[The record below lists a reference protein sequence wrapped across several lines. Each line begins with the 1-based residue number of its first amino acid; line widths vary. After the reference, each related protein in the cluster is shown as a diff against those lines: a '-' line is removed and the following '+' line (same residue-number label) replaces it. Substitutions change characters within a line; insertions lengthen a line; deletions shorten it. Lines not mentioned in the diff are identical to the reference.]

1 MPPLPYSRRR
11 SRRSESDCLDIE
23 EPAPRRLRFS
33 PPELTDVLF
42 EVHSDFGVQSCQR
55 RGALSAFL
63 DKQNKPEPGHR
74 AKHYA
79 FSFDRFQSWA
89 AQWVAD
95 LSVNQWVLSL
105 DGSFFSFEEESSWQ
119 VALIGVN
126 HLLEQADPRS
136 CPRNPVVTIAPLP
149 PHFLENSPC
158 MTGGTHFSQQRK
170 QLTMKEGETGAS
182 SSGKVTTSSGEESD
196 SDSKS
201 ISSQKDI
208 FSDEESGFGGNDS
221 EVPESSDSENENVSD
236 EGSEEDEEDEA
247 ESSSNPNKN
256 GSPNLITNGS
266 TIDKAQA
273 DIEQIDASHEEGSS
287 LIDERNDHLQY
298 PEGDVLSASPT
309 TSTEDGNVRATSS
322 NLIPAI
328 VKSQVQTSTTTATTP
343 SREEESNGVLEI
355 DIDLSSNE
363 EESSCDEEFDDDME
377 EECLGDERIAPAQQ
391 LLFKRPFLN
400 QKSWAEVC
408 TVLDHPIEKRDEGK
422 LLLGTTQSLRIH
434 QMAFIIRAMKAHRV
448 AEELNGLLLA
458 DNVGLGKSIC
468 ALGLF
473 AVTSLALL
481 NLRHARQYPE
491 KHLPRDEKRRGL
503 KCPSGNM
510 YGIQC
515 VCIPEGITHDYVQHL
530 VYGPSVF
537 AVPASNLDAWARRV
551 SVYFKRTF
559 RARGS
564 AVDEELVE
572 PLYYRETGQISPIPL
587 EGKEKVVQRTDLV
600 ASPKVSSSQKR
611 IAKKSRGEAKKSDS
625 KPVTYQEACAT
636 YGNAGSLY
644 FKAPRIGK
652 AQFRYLILLS
662 FTALGRQ
669 TSALARVFGVQTTL
683 PNQQKTNVAVKGKE
697 HPDSS
702 ISVIIPFAISVNLFF
717 FDESHSV
724 TSRDTQ
730 LFNSFEDIK
739 RLSGISP
746 RKQPKWYF
754 MTATPFSHS
763 PNDIHSCL
771 RLLIG
776 NRDVKKRILHELP
789 NFATRFRRL
798 QPKKSSGTK
807 KQLANGD
814 DTTTQFAQD
823 FAKFVRPFTVA
834 RDWGSP
840 YLDTCLHDIRPGIK
854 HHVVEVSVP
863 QGLAKAVERLGARC
877 RKQLTVL
884 RAEKRRDLHLEE
896 VTGIKIFTQFFSASI
911 APGLAAILE
920 RENGHLL
927 PTSVRRVDEDFR
939 LGENGMLRKT
949 LHFHRGHEWA
959 EKLTEIIKT
968 AHGGG
973 KDQGHAKGDSTPNSE
988 GPCHILLV
996 AQTPVL
1002 VGLIVRFIEEDPEL
1016 KNITRAKRIFQSVTP
1031 KPAGRDTLLRSIEKE
1046 AAESDRTYILV
1057 TTPRLIGVGVDIV
1070 FCSYVVQFGEIFSNR
1085 EREQLIGRVNRPGQR
1100 LTVHHWHIKSTHHA
1114 HALVRERNNGR
1125 SVMLSEH
1132 GLVDEGVESEEVALG
1147 QEPEEA
1153 PLVNPLVIPLDEDE
1167 DEDELTQS

>member
-1 MPPLPYSRRR
+1 MSLLPHSRRL
-11 SRRSESDCLDIE
+11 RRDSESDCHEDIE
-23 EPAPRRLRFS
+23 EPAPTRLRFS

-42 EVHSDFGVQSCQR
+42 EVHSDFSAPSCRR

-63 DKQNKPEPGHR
+63 DQQNKPKPGHR
-74 AKHYA
+74 ARHYA

-89 AQWVAD
+89 TQWVTD
-95 LSVNQWVLSL
+95 LNVSQWVLSL
-105 DGSFFSFEEESSWQ
+105 DDKGFIFDEESTWQ
-119 VALIGVN
+119 SALISLN
-126 HLLEQADPRS
+126 RLLEQADPRS
-136 CPRNPVVTIAPLP
+136 YSRNPVVTIAPLP
-149 PHFLENSPC
+149 PQYLKNSPFI
-158 MTGGTHFSQQRK
+158 TGESHTDQQRK
-170 QLTMKEGETGAS
+170 QLTIQEGRKGSAS
-182 SSGKVTTSSGEESD
+182 GRVITSSGEESD

-201 ISSQKDI
+201 ISSQQDL

-221 EVPESSDSENENVSD
+221 EIPESSDSETESVSD
-236 EGSEEDEEDEA
+236 DGSEEGEEEEA
-247 ESSSNPNKN
+247 ESSSNPSKI
-256 GSPNLITNGS
+256 GSPNLTPNGS
-266 TIDKAQA
+266 ITDGAQEESEQVDA
-273 DIEQIDASHEEGSS
+273 DLEKGGIIIEEINGHRQYAEED
-287 LIDERNDHLQY
+287 L
-298 PEGDVLSASPT
+298 LSALPA
-309 TSTEDGNVRATSS
+309 TSTEEGETGAPPS
-322 NLIPAI
+322 NLLPAM
-328 VKSQVQTSTTTATTP
+328 VESQVQTSTTTATAP
-343 SREEESNGVLEI
+343 PGEEESNGVLEM
-355 DIDLSSNE
+355 DIDLSSDE
-363 EESSCDEEFDDDME
+363 EESSCDEEFDNDVE

-391 LLFKRPFLN
+391 LLFKQPFLT

-408 TVLDHPIEKRDEGK
+408 TVLDHPIDKRDEGK
-422 LLLGTTQSLRIH
+422 LLLGTHQSLRIH
-434 QMAFIIRAMKAHRV
+434 QMAFIVRAMKAHRV

-458 DNVGLGKSIC
+458 DNVGLGKSVC

-481 NLRHARQYPE
+481 NLRHMRQCPE
-491 KHLPRDEKRRGL
+491 KHLPRDEKRKGL

-515 VCIPEGITHDYVQHL
+515 VCVPEGITHDFVQHL

-559 RARGS
+559 RAHGS
-564 AVDEELVE
+564 TVDEELVE
-572 PLYYRETGQISPIPL
+572 PLYYRETGQINSIPL
-587 EGKEKVVQRTDLV
+587 DGEEKAVKRKDLV

-611 IAKKSRGEAKKSDS
+611 IAKKTRGEAKKNDS
-625 KPVTYQEACAT
+625 KPIMYQEACAT

-644 FKAPRIGK
+644 FKAPPIGK

-669 TSALARVFGVQTTL
+669 TSALARVFGVQTSL
-683 PNQQKTNVAVKGKE
+683 PNQQKTNVAMKGKE

-702 ISVIIPFAISVNLFF
+702 IRVIIPFAISVNLFF

-724 TSRDTQ
+724 TSKETQ

-771 RLLIG
+771 RLLVG
-776 NRDVKKRILHELP
+776 NKDERKRILHELP

-798 QPKKSSGTK
+798 QPKKSPATK
-807 KQLANGD
+807 KQPTHGD

-840 YLDTCLHDIRPGIK
+840 YLGTCLHDIRPGIK
-854 HHVVEVSVP
+854 HHVVSVTVP

-920 RENGHLL
+920 RKDGHLL
-927 PTSVRRVDEDFR
+927 PTSVRRVDDDFR
-939 LGENGMLRKT
+939 LGENGILRKT

-959 EKLTEIIKT
+959 EKLTEIIKI

-973 KDQGHAKGDSTPNSE
+973 KDQSGAKGDSTPNNE

-1132 GLVDEGVESEEVALG
+1132 GLVGEGVESKEVSLE

-1153 PLVNPLVIPLDEDE
+1153 PLVISLDEDE
-1167 DEDELTQS
+1167 DEDELTPS

>member
-1 MPPLPYSRRR
+1 MPLLPHSRRR
-11 SRRSESDCLDIE
+11 RESDYHEDIQ

-33 PPELTDVLF
+33 PPELTDVIF
-42 EVHSDFGVQSCQR
+42 EVHSDFRVLSCQR
-55 RGALSAFL
+55 IGALSAFL
-63 DKQNKPEPGHR
+63 DQQNKPKPGHR
-74 AKHYA
+74 ARHYA

-95 LSVNQWVLSL
+95 LNVSQWVLSL
-105 DGSFFSFEEESSWQ
+105 DDSSFLFDEESTWHS
-119 VALIGVN
+119 ALIGVN
-126 HLLEQADPRS
+126 HLLEHADPRL

-149 PHFLENSPC
+149 PQYLKNSPFI
-158 MTGGTHFSQQRK
+158 TGGSDSSQQRK
-170 QLTMKEGETGAS
+170 QLTIEQGEKGAS
-182 SSGKVTTSSGEESD
+182 SSGKVTPLSGEESD

-201 ISSQKDI
+201 IPSQQDI

-221 EVPESSDSENENVSD
+221 EVPESSDSENESVSD
-236 EGSEEDEEDEA
+236 EGSEEDEEDDE
-247 ESSSNPNKN
+247 EPSSNRSKN
-256 GSPNLITNGS
+256 GSLNLISNESMT
-266 TIDKAQA
+266 DRAQE
-273 DIEQIDASHEEGSS
+273 DTEQVDAGHEEGSFLS
-287 LIDERNDHLQY
+287 DERTGQQY
-298 PEGDVLSASPT
+298 PEGDLLSAS
-309 TSTEDGNVRATSS
+309 SATSIEEGDISAPPS

-328 VKSQVQTSTTTATTP
+328 LESQEQTSKTTATTP
-343 SREEESNGVLEI
+343 SREEESNGVLEM

-363 EESSCDEEFDDDME
+363 EESSCDGELDDDME

-391 LLFKRPFLN
+391 LLFKQPFLT

-422 LLLGTTQSLRIH
+422 LLLGTRQSLRIH
-434 QMAFIIRAMKAHRV
+434 QMAFIVRAMKAHRV

-481 NLRHARQYPE
+481 NLRHARQYPD

-530 VYGPSVF
+530 IYGPSVF

-564 AVDEELVE
+564 TVDEELVE
-572 PLYYRETGQISPIPL
+572 PLYYRETGQINPIPL
-587 EGKEKVVQRTDLV
+587 EGKEKAVKRKDLV
-600 ASPKVSSSQKR
+600 AWPKVSSSQKR
-611 IAKKSRGEAKKSDS
+611 IAKKTRGEAKKNDS
-625 KPVTYQEACAT
+625 KPIMYQEAYAT
-636 YGNAGSLY
+636 YGNTGSLY
-644 FKAPRIGK
+644 FKAPPIGK

-669 TSALARVFGVQTTL
+669 TSALARVFGVQTAL
-683 PNQQKTNVAVKGKE
+683 PNQEKTNVAVKGKE
-697 HPDSS
+697 HADSS
-702 ISVIIPFAISVNLFF
+702 IRVIIPFAISVNLFF

-724 TSRDTQ
+724 TSKETQ

-776 NRDVKKRILHELP
+776 NQAERKRILHELP

-798 QPKKSSGTK
+798 QPKKSAGAK
-807 KQLANGD
+807 KQLTQDD
-814 DTTTQFAQD
+814 DTTAKFAQD

-854 HHVVEVSVP
+854 HHVVQVSVP

-877 RKQLTVL
+877 RRQLTVL

-920 RENGHLL
+920 GKDGHLL
-927 PTSVRRVDEDFR
+927 PTSVRWVDEDFR
-939 LGENGMLRKT
+939 LGENGILRKT

-973 KDQGHAKGDSTPNSE
+973 KDQSHAKGDSTPNSE

-1016 KNITRAKRIFQSVTP
+1016 KHITRAKRIFQSVTP

-1100 LTVHHWHIKSTHHA
+1100 LTVHHWHIMSTHHA

-1153 PLVNPLVIPLDEDE
+1153 PLVISLDEDE